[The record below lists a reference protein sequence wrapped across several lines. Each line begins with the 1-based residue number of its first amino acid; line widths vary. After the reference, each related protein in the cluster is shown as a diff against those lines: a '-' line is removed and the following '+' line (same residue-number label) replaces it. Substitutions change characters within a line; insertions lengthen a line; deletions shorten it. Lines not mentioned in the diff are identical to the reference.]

1 MTAEDRAKLQVQI
14 MRHEGV
20 RLKVYRDSLGIE
32 TIGVG
37 RNLRDKGIT
46 HDEALFLLDNDLDE
60 CIRDCATFPWFAD
73 LDPVRQ
79 RAIVDLRF
87 NLGARGL
94 RTFKRMLAAMA
105 ERDYPCAAGQ
115 LRQSKWYQQV
125 ASRGPRIVAMLA
137 TGLDPL

>member
-1 MTAEDRAKLQVQI
+1 MTAEDRAKLQLQI

-20 RLKVYRDSLGIE
+20 RLKVYTDTLGIE

-79 RAIVDLRF
+79 RVVVDLRF
-87 NLGARGL
+87 NLGPSRLRG
-94 RTFKRMLAAMA
+94 FKNTLYSISKGQYAAAANGMLN
-105 ERDYPCAAGQ
+105 
-115 LRQSKWYQQV
+115 SKWAKQV
-125 ASRGPRIVAMLA
+125 GVRASRLA
-137 TGLDPL
+137 EMMKTGKDV

>member
-1 MTAEDRAKLQVQI
+1 MSTDDRAKLQVQI

-20 RLKVYRDSLGIE
+20 RLKVYKDTLGIE

-60 CIRDCATFPWFAD
+60 CIRDCATFPWFAN
-73 LDPVRQ
+73 LDSVRQ
-79 RAIVDLRF
+79 RVIVDLRF

-94 RTFKRMLAAMA
+94 RTFRRTLKSVMDGDYAAAANGMLN
-105 ERDYPCAAGQ
+105 
-115 LRQSKWYQQV
+115 SKWAKQV
-125 ASRGPRIVAMLA
+125 GIRAIRLA
-137 TGLDPL
+137 QMMRTGKDV

>member
-1 MTAEDRAKLQVQI
+1 MTTEDRAKLQVQI

-20 RLKVYRDSLGIE
+20 RLKVYTDTLGIE

-60 CIRDCATFPWFAD
+60 CITDCATFPWFAD

-79 RAIVDLRF
+79 RVVVDLRF
-87 NLGARGL
+87 NLGPSRV
-94 RTFKRMLAAMA
+94 RKFTNTLAAIG
-105 ERDYPCAAGQ
+105 RGDYDAAAAGM
-115 LRQSKWYQQV
+115 LNSKWAKQV
-125 ASRGPRIVAMLA
+125 GVRASRLA
-137 TGLDPL
+137 EMMKTGKDV